1 MRSQTILIG
10 RGKSFETLPR
20 ETWEGHLAQA
30 PERNE
35 VRHRFM
41 TADHHRVRRFA
52 VAELPRVARPI
63 SPREIADGLEL
74 PVDHTTEILAELEK
88 NLFYLV
94 RSDSGD
100 VEWAYPVTVVETPHR
115 LVFSTGER
123 LFGA

>member
-1 MRSQTILIG
+1 MR
-10 RGKSFETLPR
+10 R
-20 ETWEGHLAQA
+20 ETWEEQLAQA

-41 TADHHRVRRFA
+41 TEEHHRVRRFA
-52 VAELPRVARPI
+52 VSELPRLGRPI
-63 SPREIADGLEL
+63 SPRVIADGLGL
-74 PVDHTTEILAELEK
+74 PVGRTSEILAELEE

-94 RSDSGD
+94 RNKSGD
-100 VEWAYPVTVVETPHR
+100 VEWAFPVTVAETPHR